1 MEQRQIGSAMG
12 RDQKPQPPRPKASR
26 PDGPAALSR
35 PKGRRNV
42 ASRPHLLS
50 NAAILR
56 RRHQFYQRTLFVAV
70 FVMVSF
76 ALPVNWPLSLTAAG
90 YLLLISMLSIELGGP
105 VNGRDRQQLADYFYR
120 ATGAFC
126 LLALLVW
133 LLTPIERK
141 FSGIPLLLALT
152 CFTGWSLKR
161 LVGCLSTESRVGQR
175 VLAGAL
181 AGYLLLGISGG
192 LLLSALETIQPGS
205 FLATHDRMM
214 LNPVP
219 MDLHGQEKIVL
230 GLDFLHINYF
240 AFVSLTTV
248 GYGDII
254 PIRPAAQMTSIALS
268 VSGPIYIAVVMGLLI
283 SRFTSQISR
292 DPASGPFTSSEQLAR
307 PQPEP
312 TTKDDRDQPKQPP

>member
-1 MEQRQIGSAMG
+1 MSPEPANALRMEQRQIGRAMG
-12 RDQKPQPPRPKASR
+12 RDQTRKPLP
-26 PDGPAALSR
+26 
-35 PKGRRNV
+35 PKGRKNSG
-42 ASRPHLLS
+42 SRANRFS
-50 NAAILR
+50 TAAILR
-56 RRHQFYQRTLFVAV
+56 RRHQFYRRTLFVSI
-70 FVMVSF
+70 FVMVSLAF
-76 ALPVNWPLSLTAAG
+76 PVNWPLSLTAVG

-105 VNGRDRQQLADYFYR
+105 VNGRHTRQVSDDVYR

-126 LLALLVW
+126 LVALLVW
-133 LLTPIERK
+133 LLTPIEQK

-152 CFTGWSLKR
+152 CFSGWSLKR
-161 LVGCLSTESRVGQR
+161 LVGCLSTESIVGDR

-205 FLATHDRMM
+205 FIATHDKMM
-214 LNPVP
+214 LTPVP
-219 MDLHGQEKIVL
+219 VDVHDQDKIVL

-268 VSGPIYIAVVMGLLI
+268 VSGPLYIAVVMGVLI
-283 SRFTSQISR
+283 SRFTSQLSR
-292 DPASGPFTSSEQLAR
+292 EPAQGPFSSLEQRIR
-307 PQPEP
+307 PRPEP
-312 TTKDDRDQPKQPP
+312 TGEEEQEWGKEPS